1 MVWFN
6 NNLLVFSLTFFR
18 YAQAVTSNSCS
29 SGLLSCFAFESSQPN
44 VYDYELAY
52 DQIPTNSL
60 NSICKKIFSTFPKAS
75 LGWPGCSTLRRDQS
89 SNLITFSTRRSG
101 TDTATGFTDIKNAF
115 SSALECNSQEFAS
128 CQVVNA
134 SASVFSNSQT
144 SNSQT
149 VWMSQPGDKFNFT
162 DDAALILT
170 NIVSSNTL
178 LKFVDST
185 SNIANA
191 MQMISM
197 QLAVQTSAYSIL
209 SSPID
214 QAINLVVVVDMG
226 LTGNANEGDI
236 GRAGWLVLLQGLV
249 TAGIGSNTG
258 SIAGTYLR
266 STASPSPDLYISVSI
281 DQ

>member
-144 SNSQT
+144 T
-149 VWMSQPGDKFNFT
+149 VPMSQPGDTIHFVGYNS
-162 DDAALILT
+162 LILS
-170 NIVSSNTL
+170 NLGSSNTPI
-178 LKFVDST
+178 KFVDST